1 MASSKY
7 RVIES
12 ADGTFTVELWENS
25 KPLGVRPLR

>member
-12 ADGTFTVELWENS
+12 ADGTFTVELWENRVPDEVIDS
-25 KPLGVRPLR
+25 